1 LVAALPERLPDLDH
15 SAAERRAGRDRA
27 AAHAMGGATLAR
39 ELEGFVATLIERG
52 ASGADLA
59 DALTLQARIGHLR
72 ALQETLDALAAIIER
87 HDSPP
92 QLAFSLSE
100 SLRMILLTLAEAAE
114 SEEELA
120 LLATL
125 TADRSAL
132 LDRIRHGLMA
142 QRDAP
147 LELQRDLF
155 QATGLFERALW
166 IVRRLLPA
174 MAATAPQAAEA
185 VPSAAQG

>member
-1 LVAALPERLPDLDH
+1 MD
-15 SAAERRAGRDRA
+15 
-27 AAHAMGGATLAR
+27 TLAQR
-39 ELEGFVATLIERG
+39 
-52 ASGADLA
+52 
-59 DALTLQARIGHLR
+59 
-72 ALQETLDALAAIIER
+72 LDTFISDVAAIIDR

-92 QLAFSLSE
+92 QLAFSLLE

-142 QRDAP
+142 QGDAP
-147 LELQRDLF
+147 VEVQRDLF

-174 MAATAPQAAEA
+174 AAHAAEA
-185 VPSAAQG
+185 VPAVAKG